1 VRHTAEGFLKY
12 LAIDPA
18 LRSLMNAPEDD
29 EPVTPE
35 QEEAV
40 REAIEDV
47 AAGRLHSVEEVKQ
60 ELGLG

>member
-1 VRHTAEGFLKY
+1 
-12 LAIDPA
+12 
-18 LRSLMNAPEDD
+18 M
-29 EPVTPE
+29 TPE